1 MNCCSSIHNHLV
13 VRTTSTCYRYCKIR
27 HERFVAFTA
36 LFSSPGSFYRTTTF
50 GAEINPGTNLL
61 KSNRLSVEGTL
72 GCKYRKGNSYKVGW
86 YFTAGTKIS
95 YNTSNNNFAL
105 IVRYEADPCRIQG
118 INPGSQAVLNQQI
131 VTGSVSYSRTF

>member
-1 MNCCSSIHNHLV
+1 M
-13 VRTTSTCYRYCKIR
+13 
-27 HERFVAFTA
+27 
-36 LFSSPGSFYRTTTF
+36 
-50 GAEINPGTNLL
+50 
-61 KSNRLSVEGTL
+61 EGTL